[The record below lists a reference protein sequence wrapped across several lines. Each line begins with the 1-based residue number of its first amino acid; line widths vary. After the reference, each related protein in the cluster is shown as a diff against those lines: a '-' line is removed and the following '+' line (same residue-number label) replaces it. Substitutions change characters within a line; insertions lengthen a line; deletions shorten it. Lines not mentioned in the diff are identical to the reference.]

1 MNEDKEEV
9 INFNVDGDLEL
20 QKLSSSNISFHGD
33 ENDMVGTL
41 TWEGGKFHFE
51 GDADASA
58 QIFFDSVV
66 SLTIEAMKKD
76 G

>member
-1 MNEDKEEV
+1 MTEDKEV
-9 INFNVDGDLEL
+9 IDLNLDGGLEL
-20 QKLSSSNISFHGD
+20 HGQSSSNISFHGD
-33 ENDMVGTL
+33 ENDMVGKL
-41 TWEGGKFHFE
+41 TWEGGVFHFE

-66 SLTIEAMKKD
+66 SLTVEAMKKD